1 MKKFQFHLGKL
12 LSYKDQNLENE
23 MMILAAFNKQLEEE
37 QKRLLELKSDQE
49 NCNRNFEKEMS
60 VSIIPE
66 ACQVYLRYLSF
77 LKEQIKLI
85 LKKIKAIAEKI
96 DVQIEIVKNLK
107 LETRSLEIIKETR
120 YNEYKIE
127 MVKESEKELEEFM
140 VTAKIIN
147 ESF

>member
-12 LSYKDQNLENE
+12 LSYKEQNLENE
-23 MMILAAFNKQLEEE
+23 MMVLATFNKQLQEE
-37 QKRLLELKSDQE
+37 QQRLLELENDQE

-60 VSIIPE
+60 VSITPE
-66 ACQVYLRYLSF
+66 SCQVYLRYFAF
-77 LKEQIKLI
+77 LKEQIKMI
-85 LKKIKAIAEKI
+85 IKKMKEIAEKI
-96 DVQIEIVKNLK
+96 DGQIEVVKNLK

-127 MVKESEKELEEFM
+127 LTKESEKQMEEFI

-147 ESF
+147 ENF

>member
-23 MMILAAFNKQLEEE
+23 MMILAAFNKQLQEE
-37 QKRLLELKSDQE
+37 QKRLMELKGDQE
-49 NCNRNFEKEMS
+49 KCNRNFEKEMS
-60 VSIIPE
+60 VSITPE
-66 ACQVYLRYLSF
+66 ACQVYLRYMAF
-77 LKEQIKLI
+77 LKEQIKI
-85 LKKIKAIAEKI
+85 IMKKIKTIAEKI

-127 MVKESEKELEEFM
+127 MVKESEKELEDFM